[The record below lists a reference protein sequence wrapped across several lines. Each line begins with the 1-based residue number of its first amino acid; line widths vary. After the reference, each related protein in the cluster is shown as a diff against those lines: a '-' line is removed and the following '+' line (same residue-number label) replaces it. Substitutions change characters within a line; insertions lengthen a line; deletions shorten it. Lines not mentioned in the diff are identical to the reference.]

1 MNLRIVYLACFLII
15 SPSATAQS
23 DQKLNQTDTQGR
35 KQGHWIK
42 KFPGESVVYDGYFKD
57 DHPIG
62 EFKRYYENQT
72 IKSILTYSDDG
83 KTANAVIYHP
93 NGNISA
99 RGTYTDQLKEGKW
112 QFYSE
117 FVKGYRISEEY
128 YKKNLKN
135 GISVKFYPDSAI
147 AEKVNYTDDV
157 KQGEWIEYYP
167 SGVVSLKSNFLNGKV
182 NGKFEV
188 WYENGG
194 IEYSGQ
200 YKNDLK
206 DGLWTIYNKD
216 GSIKYSLEYQLGFTK
231 NKQMEI
237 DESHFIDSLENNK
250 GKIADPEKT
259 GIIKK

>member
-1 MNLRIVYLACFLII
+1 MNLRILYSAFLII
-15 SPSATAQS
+15 FSLSASAQS
-23 DQKLNQTDTQGR
+23 DQKLNQTDAQGR

-42 KFPGESVVYDGYFKD
+42 KFTGESVVYDGYFKD
-57 DHPIG
+57 DHPVG
-62 EFKRYYENQT
+62 EFKRYFENQS

-83 KTANAVIYHP
+83 KTAQAVIYHP

-99 RGTYTDQLKEGKW
+99 RGTYIDQLKEGKW
-112 QFYSE
+112 QFFSE
-117 FVKGYRISEEY
+117 FVKEYLISEEY
-128 YKKNLKN
+128 YKKNLRN
-135 GISVKFYPDSAI
+135 GISVKFYPDSSI
-147 AEKVNYTDDV
+147 AEKVNYIDDV

-167 SGVVSLKSNFLNGKV
+167 SGTLSLKSNFRNGKV

-188 WYENGG
+188 WYENGA
-194 IEYSGQ
+194 IEYSGK
-200 YKNDLK
+200 YINDLK
-206 DGLWTIYNKD
+206 EGLWTIYNKD

-237 DESHFIDSLENNK
+237 DESRFIDSLENNK

>member
-1 MNLRIVYLACFLII
+1 MNLRILYSAFLII
-15 SPSATAQS
+15 FSLSVSAQS
-23 DQKLNQTDTQGR
+23 DQKLNQTDAQGR

-42 KFPGESVVYDGYFKD
+42 KFTGESVVYDGYFKD
-57 DHPIG
+57 DHPVG
-62 EFKRYYENQT
+62 EFKRYFENQS

-83 KTANAVIYHP
+83 KTAQAVIYHP

-99 RGTYTDQLKEGKW
+99 RGTYIDQLKEGKW
-112 QFYSE
+112 QFFSE
-117 FVKGYRISEEY
+117 FVKEYLISEEY
-128 YKKNLKN
+128 YKKNLRN
-135 GISVKFYPDSAI
+135 GISVKFYPDSSI
-147 AEKVNYTDDV
+147 AEKVNYIDDV

-167 SGVVSLKSNFLNGKV
+167 SGTLSLKSNFRNGKV

-188 WYENGG
+188 WYENGA
-194 IEYSGQ
+194 IEYSGK
-200 YKNDLK
+200 YINDLK
-206 DGLWTIYNKD
+206 EGLWTIYNKD

-237 DESHFIDSLENNK
+237 DESRFIDSLENNK

>member
-1 MNLRIVYLACFLII
+1 MNLRILYLACFLFI
-15 SPSATAQS
+15 SFSAAAQS
-23 DQKLNQTDTQGR
+23 DQILNQTDAHGR

-42 KFPGESVVYDGYFKD
+42 KSSEESVVYNGYFKD
-57 DHPIG
+57 DHPVG
-62 EFKRYYENQT
+62 EFKRYFENQT
-72 IKSILTYSDDG
+72 VKSVLNYSDDG
-83 KTANAVIYHP
+83 KTAKAVIYHP

-99 RGTYTDQLKEGKW
+99 RGTYINQLKEGKW
-112 QFYSE
+112 QFFSE
-117 FVKGYRISEEY
+117 FEKGYKISEEY
-128 YKKNLKN
+128 YSKNLRN
-135 GISVKFYPDSAI
+135 GLSVKFYPDSVV
-147 AEKVNYTDDV
+147 AEKVNYIDDV

-167 SGVVSLKSNFLNGKV
+167 SGTVSLKSNYLNGKV

-188 WYENGG
+188 WYENGA

-200 YKNDLK
+200 YKNDMK

-216 GSIKYSLEYQLGFTK
+216 GSTKYSLEYNLGFTK

-237 DESHFIDSLENNK
+237 DESHFIDSLENNR